1 MTGAL
6 FSSTPLFDAAIGLAG
21 FVFGIAYFGAVQRTA
36 TLFAAGSGWLA
47 PAALTIARIA
57 AAATLLAYAAKLGA
71 APLLAAF
78 AGFLLA
84 RAVALRA
91 ARRPG

>member
-1 MTGAL
+1 MIGAP
-6 FSSTPLFDAAIGLAG
+6 FSATPLLYAAIGLAG
-21 FVFGIAYFGAVQRTA
+21 FVFGLVYFAAVQRSA

-57 AAATLLAYAAKLGA
+57 AATTLLALAAKLGA
-71 APLLAAF
+71 ASLLAAF

-91 ARRPG
+91 ASRPG

>member
-6 FSSTPLFDAAIGLAG
+6 FSSTPLFYAAIGFGG
-21 FVFGIAYFGAVQRTA
+21 FVFGLVYFAAIQRTA

-47 PAALTIARIA
+47 PAALTIARIISA
-57 AAATLLAYAAKLGA
+57 VTLLALAAKLGA
-71 APLLAAF
+71 VPLLAAF

-91 ARRPG
+91 ARRLG